1 MSWIWFSQC
10 APLVLLVI
18 YSYSATST
26 TATTTKHPLFRSEV
40 TTKSSR
46 TTGNE
51 AKFSIPAG
59 YNSETRPIPHNEQAT
74 EVLFDIHIVAIN
86 PIKAADMDFRMDM
99 TLSQRW
105 TDERL
110 IFGDEWFHDN
120 RDFFILPQEFTDKI
134 WVPDP
139 YIVNAKST
147 DVGQLTQK
155 LVTVYIFKNRTIH
168 YTANLFATVACA
180 MNYKY
185 YPWDY
190 QVCPMF
196 IESFSYDESQV
207 KYSWASESAFTINRK
222 LRMLQ
227 FVVTRPLHYHEASVP
242 RYLEDKNFTQLIAC
256 FRFDRLLGNHLIQT
270 FAPCSL
276 IVCLSWFS
284 FWLELNA
291 LSARMSLVVTSI
303 LTLVTQFVG
312 LRADL
317 PPVAYIKA
325 IDIWM
330 GGCMIWVFGAL
341 GEYVLVKVIYSMTE
355 DAKFLYA
362 LDMSASNM
370 RKKDQDVLKTGDRQL
385 SNEDDSPTQTNPR
398 RRVSTMDF
406 RPNSSMSTAY
416 CGNDD
421 DRNIIGNFRA
431 RSPSLN
437 SVRLDKGLGKLRL
450 PLQWIDP
457 KSGRQKLLWKKID
470 NICKWAFP
478 LTFCIFC
485 GVYWMLLYA
494 HYRANVVQPFSSLI
508 DLNRTSCND

>member
-1 MSWIWFSQC
+1 
-10 APLVLLVI
+10 
-18 YSYSATST
+18 
-26 TATTTKHPLFRSEV
+26 
-40 TTKSSR
+40 
-46 TTGNE
+46 
-51 AKFSIPAG
+51 
-59 YNSETRPIPHNEQAT
+59 
-74 EVLFDIHIVAIN
+74 
-86 PIKAADMDFRMDM
+86 MDM

-105 TDERL
+105 IDGRL
-110 IFGDEWFHDN
+110 IFNDEWFHDS
-120 RDFFILPQEFTDKI
+120 RDFFILPNEFTNKI

-155 LVTVYIFKNRTIH
+155 LVTVYIFRNRTIH
-168 YTANLFATVACA
+168 YTTNLFATVACA

-190 QVCPMF
+190 QVCPMY

-207 KYSWASESAFTINRK
+207 KYRWTSESAFTINEK

-227 FVVTRPLHYHEASVP
+227 FVVTRPLHYHQASVP

-312 LRADL
+312 LRADI

-341 GEYVLVKVIYSMTE
+341 GEYVLVKVIYSVTE
-355 DAKFLYA
+355 DAKFHYA
-362 LDMSASNM
+362 LDMTPSNR
-370 RKKDQDVLKTGDRQL
+370 RKNVQDTPKTGEGQL
-385 SNEDDSPTQTNPR
+385 NENNSPPPPPQNNPR
-398 RRVSTMDF
+398 RRHSSNIEF
-406 RPNSSMSTAY
+406 RPNSSISALV

-421 DRNIIGNFRA
+421 ITDDRNFIGNFRM

-437 SVRLDKGLGKLRL
+437 SVKLDKGLGRLRI
-450 PLQWIDP
+450 PLQWIDS
-457 KSGRQKLLWKKID
+457 KSGRQMLLWKKID
-470 NICKWAFP
+470 NLCKWLFP

-485 GVYWMLLYA
+485 GIYWIFLYVR
-494 HYRANVVQPFSSLI
+494 YGANVVKPFSPVE
-508 DLNRTSCND
+508 DLNRTSCNT

>member
-1 MSWIWFSQC
+1 MSWSFLISHF
-10 APLVLLVI
+10 APQLFLINCVLA
-18 YSYSATST
+18 SSSSSTSI
-26 TATTTKHPLFRSEV
+26 TTKHPLFRSEA
-40 TTKSSR
+40 TTSSSR
-46 TTGNE
+46 ASFND
-51 AKFSIPAG
+51 AKFAIPAG
-59 YNSETRPIPHNEQAT
+59 YNSESRPIPPNGTAT
-74 EVLFDIHIVAIN
+74 EVLIDIHVEAIN

-105 TDERL
+105 IDGRL
-110 IFGDEWFHDN
+110 IFNDEWFHDS
-120 RDFFILPQEFTDKI
+120 RDFFILPNEFTNKI

-155 LVTVYIFKNRTIH
+155 LVTVYIFRNRTIH
-168 YTANLFATVACA
+168 YTTNLFATVACA

-190 QVCPMF
+190 QVCPMY

-207 KYSWASESAFTINRK
+207 KYRWTSESAFTINEK

-227 FVVTRPLHYHEASVP
+227 FVVTRPLHYHQASVP

-312 LRADL
+312 LRADI

-341 GEYVLVKVIYSMTE
+341 GEYVLVKVIYSVTE
-355 DAKFLYA
+355 DAKFHYA
-362 LDMSASNM
+362 LDMTPSNR
-370 RKKDQDVLKTGDRQL
+370 RK
-385 SNEDDSPTQTNPR
+385 
-398 RRVSTMDF
+398 
-406 RPNSSMSTAY
+406 
-416 CGNDD
+416 
-421 DRNIIGNFRA
+421 
-431 RSPSLN
+431 
-437 SVRLDKGLGKLRL
+437 
-450 PLQWIDP
+450 
-457 KSGRQKLLWKKID
+457 
-470 NICKWAFP
+470 
-478 LTFCIFC
+478 
-485 GVYWMLLYA
+485 
-494 HYRANVVQPFSSLI
+494 NVQVF
-508 DLNRTSCND
+508 